1 MGVPVRKEENL
12 NNIIPL
18 RVIEGKSNS
27 KKKEVKLKKDGTI
40 KKVVNNKVAGES
52 SEVYA
57 FKTKEEIQAMINVLN
72 KHIEEAENECN
83 RQIACRNKMMFIV
96 GINLGIRSSDLHSL
110 TYEFFYNIEDG
121 NLVFKDFYTL
131 QPMKQR
137 KQKKFVK
144 LFFNQAV
151 KTAIN
156 DYVSEYPF
164 NSLDDYLFP
173 SRKGNGAIQAETIY
187 KVVKDTA
194 AEANL
199 KLNYGSHSLRKTFGF
214 WAWHSAE
221 DKEKILIMLMAIF
234 NHSSI
239 ATTKKYIGI
248 LDEEI
253 EDVFNSLNIG
263 LDMI

>member
-194 AEANL
+194 AEAGIKQNI
-199 KLNYGSHSLRKTFGF
+199 GSHSLRKTFGYHCF
-214 WAWHSAE
+214 HNAD
-221 DKEKILIMLMAIF
+221 DKNNALVMLQQIF
-234 NHSSI
+234 NHSDSR
-239 ATTKKYIGI
+239 TTMKYIGI
-248 LDEEI
+248 LDTEI
-253 EDVFNSLNIG
+253 SDMFNSIDLG
-263 LDMI
+263 LEFI